1 MNLKNTDNIIK
12 ALKQDIK
19 KIVKLTKF
27 DGITIECSV
36 QEGKKVDDG
45 IKEINKLCEKLELRP
60 IATEKSKE
68 KNNVFIV
75 QFPELIPEYT
85 EAQIKKMYNLSFKW
99 LLDNLTIND
108 KEHKVTPELLIKYK
122 SLVVRKA
129 IQIHCRSNINQYKE
143 KLEDYLQDKKY
154 IEKIDVLYYQFLE
167 TYKEV

>member
-1 MNLKNTDNIIK
+1 MNLKNVDNIIK

-36 QEGKKVDDG
+36 QEDKKVDDG

-99 LLDNLTIND
+99 LLDNLIRND

-129 IQIHCRSNINQYKE
+129 IQIYCRSNINQYKE

-154 IEKIDVLYYQFLE
+154 VEKIDVLYYQFLE
-167 TYKEV
+167 TYKGV